1 MRILVLGAGGIGGY
15 FGGRLLEAGRDVTFL
30 VRPRRAE
37 LLAVSGLRIR
47 SRRGDAF
54 VPAPPTVLAG
64 AIQAPFDLILLSCK
78 AYDLDSA
85 MRDIAPAVGPQTV
98 ILPML
103 NGMRHLDALDERFGA
118 ERVLGGFCLISVAL
132 EPSGEVVHYNNIDA
146 LVFGE
151 RDFGERDTG
160 EGPAAEENLDHTS
173 PRTEAIAAMMA
184 GAKFEARLSPRIL
197 QEMWEKWIFIASGAA
212 VACLMRAAITD
223 LVAAD
228 AVPTGIAMLE
238 ECAAIAAAEGF
249 APRGEKLV
257 EFRTALSRSGSLL
270 IPSMLRDVER
280 HAPVESEQI
289 IGDLL
294 RRGEK
299 HAVQAP
305 MMRLAYEHLKVYEAR
320 RAREDAA
327 QGK

>member
-1 MRILVLGAGGIGGY
+1 MRTLVLGAGGIGGY

-37 LLAVSGLRIR
+37 AMAASGLRIR
-47 SRRGDAF
+47 CRRGDAF

-64 AIQAPFDLILLSCK
+64 AIQAPFDLILLCCK

-103 NGMRHLDALDERFGA
+103 NGMRHLDPLDERFGA

-151 RDFGERDTG
+151 RDLAVGD
-160 EGPAAEENLDHTS
+160 AEDENLDHTS
-173 PRTEAIAAMMA
+173 PRTEAIAAMMS

-223 LVAAD
+223 LVAAG

-257 EFRTALSRSGSLL
+257 EFRTAHSRSGSLL
-270 IPSMLRDVER
+270 MPSMLRDVER
-280 HAPVESEQI
+280 GAPVESEQI

-327 QGK
+327 RGK